1 MTDFSLEEFVSRLK
15 GCLLRP
21 VKFMEVCGTHTV
33 SISRLGIRG
42 YLLPDIRLIS
52 GPGCPVCV
60 TTDEELSR
68 CIGLSYLPNVIIATF
83 GDMVRVP
90 AGGTTLLERKAEG
103 ADVRI
108 VYSPFDAVELAEAF
122 PSKKVVFLGVGFET
136 TAPGV
141 GAALIEAEKRRL
153 SNLFILSFFKT
164 MPPALLALV
173 SMQGFAIDG
182 FILPGHVSVIIGTE
196 PYRFLVEEYRIPSV
210 VTGFD
215 GEDIIRSL
223 FLLAR
228 MVSSGKPMLLNEYSR
243 VVRPDGNE
251 QAKRVMDTVF
261 VPVDA
266 CWRELGVIPGSGL
279 GLSDR
284 FARFDVGKNFDIPQ
298 VPSEPP
304 PGCICGK
311 VIIGAALPSD
321 CPNFGTACTPQH
333 PVGPCMISSE
343 GACAAYYKYGL

>member
-1 MTDFSLEEFVSRLK
+1 MTDFPLEEFVSRLK

-68 CIGLSYLPNVIIATF
+68 CIGLSYLPDVIIATF

-153 SNLFILSFFKT
+153 SNIFILSFFKT

-284 FARFDVGKNFDIPQ
+284 FARFDAGKNFDIPQ

>member
-1 MTDFSLEEFVSRLK
+1 VTDFPLEEFVSRLK

-68 CIGLSYLPNVIIATF
+68 CIGLSYLPDVIIATF

-153 SNLFILSFFKT
+153 SNIFILSFFKT

-284 FARFDVGKNFDIPQ
+284 FARFDAGKNFDIPQ

>member
-1 MTDFSLEEFVSRLK
+1 VTDFPLEEFVSRLK

-68 CIGLSYLPNVIIATF
+68 CIGLSYLPDVIIATF

-153 SNLFILSFFKT
+153 SNIFILSFFKS

-284 FARFDVGKNFDIPQ
+284 FARFDAGKNFDIPQ

>member
-1 MTDFSLEEFVSRLK
+1 MADFSIEDVASRLK
-15 GCLLRP
+15 AHLPRP

-42 YLLPDIRLIS
+42 HLLPDIRLIS

-60 TTDEELSR
+60 TTDKELSR
-68 CIGLSYLPNVIIATF
+68 CIGLSYLPDVVVATF

-103 ADVRI
+103 ADIRI
-108 VYSPFDAVELAEAF
+108 VYSPFDAVELAKAF
-122 PSKKVVFLGVGFET
+122 PGKKIVFLGVGFET

-141 GAALIEAEKRRL
+141 GAALIEAEKRHL
-153 SNLFILSFFKT
+153 SNLFLLPFFKT

-173 SMQGFAIDG
+173 SMPDFAVDG
-182 FILPGHVSVIIGTE
+182 FILPGHVSAIIGTE
-196 PYRFLVEEYRIPSV
+196 PYRFLVDKYRIPSV
-210 VTGFD
+210 VTGFE

-223 FLLAR
+223 FLLTR
-228 MVSSGKPMLLNEYSR
+228 MVKSGEPMLLNEYPR
-243 VVRPDGNE
+243 VVRPEGNK
-251 QAKRVMDTVF
+251 QAKKVMDAVF

-266 CWRELGVIPGSGL
+266 GWRELGVIPGSGL

-284 FARFDVGKNFDIPQ
+284 FARFDAGKNFDIPQ
-298 VPSEPP
+298 VSSEPP